1 MHRQAWGGI
10 GIVQRNQR
18 AEEGVGGQSGPEPE
32 ACSEEVEIGPH
43 NGQRC
48 RVGFRGP
55 RPEAAQGRGSS
66 ISGNQGSQL
75 GSALGW
81 PQSQ

>member
-1 MHRQAWGGI
+1 MALDLRPARRSLRLVPTMVSTAEQVSGDPDQGLHR
-10 GIVQRNQR
+10 
-18 AEEGVGGQSGPEPE
+18 
-32 ACSEEVEIGPH
+32 
-43 NGQRC
+43 
-48 RVGFRGP
+48 
-55 RPEAAQGRGSS
+55 GRGSS